1 EIMNDTSF
9 IILSVPYSAGVIA
22 ASLQLSIPPLLP
34 VLIEQLSISYGN
46 SGLLMSLFALATLL
60 SAVPTGFIIQK
71 YGVHKTGILA
81 LVIMILGTF
90 CAMISP
96 SFGYLIISIIIQG
109 IGFGII
115 SVIAPTVIV

>member
-1 EIMNDTSF
+1 MDKMNKSSW
-9 IILSVPYSAGVIA
+9 IILWVAFSAGVIA
-22 ASLQLSIPPLLP
+22 ASVQLSIPPLLP

-71 YGVHKTGILA
+71 YGVHKKGILA

-90 CAMISP
+90 C
-96 SFGYLIISIIIQG
+96 
-109 IGFGII
+109 
-115 SVIAPTVIV
+115 V